1 MNLLKVA
8 QDVQQLFTTAFFGV
22 INFNVKF
29 STIDAWILLDA
40 VVAVEDYL
48 AVSTGVKMIIENKF
62 ELLVGFVTVEEADFC
77 VGEVE
82 SFDLATFE
90 CTCKAGFILRDLET
104 QIQSCD
110 VEISFVEVVMIEFLG
125 KFF

>member
-1 MNLLKVA
+1 MNRLKVA
-8 QDVQQLFTTAFFGV
+8 LDAQQLFTTAFFGV